1 MLKLP
6 PEQIKSQFDL
16 MVIEHNGYTYA
27 YISKGMY
34 DLPHTITTEKIPTK
48 EPMNTWVPTMQTHDQ
63 PLD

>member
-1 MLKLP
+1 
-6 PEQIKSQFDL
+6 

-48 EPMNTWVPTMQTHDQ
+48 EPMNTWVPTMQTHEHT
-63 PLD
+63 LD